1 MTNKRKYFTKYTLAQ
16 SIFLI
21 VDFFIQNSLN
31 NFAAA
36 CAYSFFFSI
45 IPIAMI
51 TVAILVHVMRASP
64 EIIAHVINYTQAYST
79 YFDVAQFIEKITS
92 GYNITLVNIF
102 SVIFMLWM
110 ARKLF
115 ATIMQGMEKIFCH
128 SPKRRASTDQVLI
141 IAGEFIFAI
150 VTVLVIITIFAFQ
163 LLFKL
168 SFFNLLR
175 PSLERIASALPFT
188 IVNVVAFSLI
198 FIFVILVYKFG
209 SGTKPKTFLCAISSA
224 ICTTSFFLATRLI
237 GIFLNGARYNMI
249 YGVLSSIVI
258 VLLEIYVFFIIFF
271 ACAQMIYVM
280 QFFDSLLVCE
290 LYLLPP
296 YEVTYMKDAFRRILF
311 INPDFLMAEYEPIF
325 FTDGQIIFHAGDKS
339 QDVYYVAKGSVQVKT
354 EDKIIYYDRGDFFGE
369 RNCLLKISRKG
380 TATATGNC
388 TLIKFGPDT
397 FKKLIE
403 KNPKTSEKAI
413 RQFIAYN

>member
-1 MTNKRKYFTKYTLAQ
+1 MANKKKYFTKYTAAQ
-16 SIFLI
+16 SIFLTA
-21 VDFFIQNSLN
+21 DFFIQNSLH

-51 TVAILVHVMRASP
+51 TLAILVHVMRATP

-79 YFDVAQFIEKITS
+79 YFDAASFVEKITR

-128 SPKRRASTDQVLI
+128 NSKRRAVIDQVLI
-141 IAGEFIFAI
+141 FAGEFIFAI
-150 VTVLVIITIFAFQ
+150 VTVLVIVTIFAFQ

-175 PSLERIASALPFT
+175 PSIERIASALPFT

-198 FIFVILVYKFG
+198 FIFVFLVYKFG
-209 SGTKPKTFLCAISSA
+209 SGTKPNALLCAVSSG
-224 ICTTSFFLATRLI
+224 ICTTIFFIATRFI
-237 GIFLNGARYNMI
+237 GIFLNVRYNMV
-249 YGVLSSIVI
+249 YGVLSSIMI
-258 VLLEIYVFFIIFF
+258 ILLEIYVFFIIFF
-271 ACAQMIYVM
+271 ACAQLIYVL

-296 YEVTYMKDAFRRILF
+296 YDTTDMKESLRRILF
-311 INPDFLMAEYEPIF
+311 INPDFLMAEYEPIS
-325 FTDGQIIFHAGDKS
+325 FTAGQTIFYAGDKS

-354 EDKIIYYDRGDFFGE
+354 DDKVIYYDRGDFFGE
-369 RNCLLKISRKG
+369 RNCLLKIPRKG
-380 TATATGNC
+380 TAAAVNDC
-388 TLIKFGPDT
+388 TLIKLDPDT
-397 FKKLIE
+397 FKKLIA

>member
-1 MTNKRKYFTKYTLAQ
+1 MANKKKHFTKYTAAQ
-16 SIFLI
+16 SIFL
-21 VDFFIQNSLN
+21 VADFFIQNSLN

-51 TVAILVHVMRASP
+51 TLAILVHVMRASP
-64 EIIAHVINYTQAYST
+64 EIIAHVINHTQAYSI
-79 YFDVAQFIEKITS
+79 YFDVAAFIEKIMQ

-128 SPKRRASTDQVLI
+128 SSKQRAGTDQILI
-141 IAGEFIFAI
+141 FAGEFIFAI
-150 VTVLVIITIFAFQ
+150 VAVVVIITIFAFQ

-175 PSLERIASALPFT
+175 PSIERIASALPFT

-198 FIFVILVYKFG
+198 FIFVFLVYKFG
-209 SGTKPKTFLCAISSA
+209 SRTKPSSLLCAVSSA
-224 ICTTSFFLATRLI
+224 VCATVFFLATRLI
-237 GIFLNGARYNMI
+237 GIFLNVRYNMV
-249 YGVLSSIVI
+249 YGVLSSIMI
-258 VLLEIYVFFIIFF
+258 ILLEIYVFFIIFF
-271 ACAQMIYVM
+271 ACAQLIYVL

-296 YEVTYMKDAFRRILF
+296 YETTDIKESLHRILF
-311 INPDFLMAEYEPIF
+311 INPDFLMAEYESISFRSCQTIF
-325 FTDGQIIFHAGDKS
+325 YAGDKS
-339 QDVYYVAKGSVQVKT
+339 RDVYYVAKGSVQVKT
-354 EDKIIYYDRGDFFGE
+354 DNKIIYYDRGDFFGE
-369 RNCLLKISRKG
+369 RNCLLKIPRKG
-380 TATATGNC
+380 TATATTDC
-388 TLIKFGPDT
+388 TLIKFEPDT
-397 FKKLIE
+397 FEKLIE
-403 KNPKTSEKAI
+403 KNPQTLEKAI